1 MAERDFIIVSGLSGS
16 GKSTVLQAL
25 EDQGYYCVDN
35 LPATLLVDFGAQLAR
50 RDASS
55 MLAAVSIDVRNREF
69 LAALPQA
76 LADLRERYAL
86 CPRILFLEADEGTLL
101 RRFSETRR
109 RHPLTDDLAAALGE
123 SLLTVLRREREMVQP
138 LADVADKRLDT
149 SQINTHQL
157 RLRVQAWSLASRHYS
172 GLVLLLQSFAFKK
185 GLPLDSDFVFDLRA
199 LPNPHYDPELR
210 TLTGRDA
217 PVRDFLEK
225 SPEVARSFV
234 SLRTFLQTWLA
245 PFAQEHRNYVTVSLG
260 CTGGQHRS
268 VYMVEALARP
278 LVGEGQRVLI
288 QHRELGITETLT

>member
-1 MAERDFIIVSGLSGS
+1 MAEQDFIIVSGLSGS

-86 CPRILFLEADEGTLL
+86 RPRILFLEADEGTLL

-109 RHPLTDDLAAALGE
+109 RHPLTDDLATALGE

-210 TLTGRDA
+210 ALTGRDA

-234 SLRTFLQTWLA
+234 SLRTFLQTWL
-245 PFAQEHRNYVTVSLG
+245 
-260 CTGGQHRS
+260 
-268 VYMVEALARP
+268 
-278 LVGEGQRVLI
+278 
-288 QHRELGITETLT
+288 